1 MNSYRYRQ
9 KPNLQISGTKT
20 QRRILL
26 ALLAVL
32 AVGVITLGILYMGSA
47 AYQAKTMQQFQRR
60 ISSNLVDA
68 IGQTSRMTGGV
79 QSNSAIKLGLI
90 RQHIYTMDQIN
101 AISITIS
108 GESGRLIPQEAVA
121 ALYEDLDR
129 YELLI
134 QTATSNTLEIRTTLL
149 THLTALQTIIGN

>member
-1 MNSYRYRQ
+1 
-9 KPNLQISGTKT
+9 
-20 QRRILL
+20 
-26 ALLAVL
+26 
-32 AVGVITLGILYMGSA
+32 MGSA

-108 GESGRLIPQEAVA
+108 GEPGRLIPQEAVA

>member
-101 AISITIS
+101 AISIAIS
-108 GESGRLIPQEAVA
+108 GEPGRLIPQEAVA

-149 THLTALQTIIGN
+149 THLTTLQTIIGN